1 MEEVHIIITFL
12 DIHTVSIN
20 NVNSHINKKLIHNWK
35 IYYYLTS
42 SEEVNKSLLSPGSL
56 SLSVINLMLWMRVSM
71 PSSIKKYEAH
81 KDVNK
86 SVKVERIFLTS
97 VWGWFSD
104 YCLQIWAGKV
114 IKNGLNEAD
123 ILEPTLALF
132 NSDLNYAI
140 VLTHS
145 FCYTHISRNSPV
157 GKKATK
163 KIPIKQEQWLSGH
176 S

>member
-1 MEEVHIIITFL
+1 
-12 DIHTVSIN
+12 
-20 NVNSHINKKLIHNWK
+20 
-35 IYYYLTS
+35 
-42 SEEVNKSLLSPGSL
+42 
-56 SLSVINLMLWMRVSM
+56 MRVSM
-71 PSSIKKYEAH
+71 PSSINKYEAH

-86 SVKVERIFLTS
+86 SVKAKRNSLTN
-97 VWGWFSD
+97 VWGWFSG
-104 YCLQIWAGKV
+104 YCLQICAGKV

-157 GKKATK
+157 GKKETK
-163 KIPIKQEQWLSGH
+163 KIPVKQEEWLSGH
-176 S
+176 T

>member
-1 MEEVHIIITFL
+1 
-12 DIHTVSIN
+12 
-20 NVNSHINKKLIHNWK
+20 
-35 IYYYLTS
+35 
-42 SEEVNKSLLSPGSL
+42 
-56 SLSVINLMLWMRVSM
+56 MLWMRVSM
-71 PSSIKKYEAH
+71 PSSINKYEAH
-81 KDVNK
+81 YKDVNK
-86 SVKVERIFLTS
+86 SVKAKGIFLTS
-97 VWGWFSD
+97 VGGWFSD
-104 YCLQIWAGKV
+104 YCLQICAGKV

-157 GKKATK
+157 GKKVTK
-163 KIPIKQEQWLSGH
+163 KIPVKQEEWLSGH